1 VTADVDGLVPLIAAG
16 DAEAFGRWLA
26 GAERRLRESLRSFA
40 AVVDTEAVMQEAL
53 LRTWQVAPR
62 FAPDGRADGLLRLAI
77 RIARNLAVSDLRRW
91 DRRGLVDAKEIEGI
105 AGDLPPDPSPGD
117 DPALRAAIEECRR
130 QLPRQPARALAARLE
145 GGGTERDERLAE
157 RLGMRLNTFL
167 QNITRARRFLTECL
181 RRCGL
186 DVAGERA

>member
-1 VTADVDGLVPLIAAG
+1 VTAELDSLVPLIAAG

-26 GAERRLRESLRSFA
+26 GAERRLRDSLRSFA

-91 DRRGLVDAKEIEGI
+91 DRRGLVDVKEIEGI

-181 RRCGL
+181 RRRGL
-186 DVAGERA
+186 DMAGELA